1 MVASSWI
8 FKLIGDTEDPMS
20 NSILFSQ
27 KVMTWA
33 VPQMSI
39 IIIYNSTWSI
49 LIQKNRIKLSW
60 QSDLENT
67 KERPLHKIKANL
79 PHWAEFEI
87 LRNGALWYQCLVFTI
102 FAVVREP
109 MFGIWD
115 FYAQIIFFCH
125 LFIIIVIIYDKVI
138 ENCG

>member
-49 LIQKNRIKLSW
+49 LIQKNRIKLS
-60 QSDLENT
+60 
-67 KERPLHKIKANL
+67 
-79 PHWAEFEI
+79 
-87 LRNGALWYQCLVFTI
+87 
-102 FAVVREP
+102 
-109 MFGIWD
+109 
-115 FYAQIIFFCH
+115 
-125 LFIIIVIIYDKVI
+125 
-138 ENCG
+138 